1 MTKDLLLFYVSW
13 SREAFEHILLKFQG
27 LGENKKQKNKKT
39 KKKRRVILFFFNFS
53 LVTLFVYISNVI
65 PIPSFPPS
73 PVSMRCSHPP
83 TPTSPPWHYPSLWH
97 QAFTWILLSE
107 NKIGKFTLFSR
118 LRKKKN
124 TFDKQLIISTTL
136 INFFWA
142 ALSTLIWSLQNIVVH
157 I

>member
-83 TPTSPPWHYPSLWH
+83 THSHL
-97 QAFTWILLSE
+97 
-107 NKIGKFTLFSR
+107 
-118 LRKKKN
+118 
-124 TFDKQLIISTTL
+124 TTL
-136 INFFWA
+136 
-142 ALSTLIWSLQNIVVH
+142 ALPFAVASSLH
-157 I
+157 MDTPK